1 MSVHDEG
8 YGDNVRP
15 TLEFES
21 DFANRFRSVGAEGD
35 QSWAADAHAAH
46 RSEDSLMTSGPGRP
60 GQPMPGQRSIFGT
73 GRGPVFAQMPAYKP
87 VTRGSEPQPQAPEP
101 PQPDFGAYARQ
112 GVEPAAAYRAMR
124 TRMAPRPTR
133 PRAPRREATTTPDFP
148 NPFPPQQTYQPQPQ
162 PPQSYQP
169 QPQQSYQ
176 PQPQQ
181 SYQPQ
186 PRGRAT
192 SHSRRIPRPEL
203 PAAAIRPAEPSGSE
217 PSEPNSGPAGIPARA
232 NPVTPL
238 PGCGLPRPDLP
249 GRGRATREPCRAGIH
264 RHELCRCELM
274 ATHPSRMP
282 ASLTPPSQMQVSR
295 RRRPSRITPPAPAH
309 HDAFGAHEL
318 LHLDDA
324 AAPYGTE
331 ADPES
336 FADQSGHDYQAG
348 HDYLSPAGHTPGV
361 PASSAV
367 ASGPASLRCRL
378 RAAAADRAWPHAI
391 SKPDAAAERASG
403 FL

>member
-112 GVEPAAAYRAMR
+112 GVEPGVSGYANQNG
-124 TRMAPRPTR
+124 APSYQTPSAP
-133 PRAPRREATTTPDFP
+133 PRSYTTPDFP

-162 PPQSYQP
+162 SYQP
-169 QPQQSYQ
+169 QPQQNYQPQQSYQ

-181 SYQPQ
+181 SYPGQSYQPQ
-186 PRGRAT
+186 PHPGHKP
-192 SHSRRIPRPEL
+192 S
-203 PAAAIRPAEPSGSE
+203 RPAEP
-217 PSEPNSGPAGIPARA
+217 PSPAEPNSGPAGVPARA
-232 NPVTPL
+232 NPSHPFQDA
-238 PGCGLPRPDLP
+238 GFPDRIFP
-249 GRGRATREPCRAGIH
+249 AEAAQPASYAEQGYD
-264 RHELCRCELM
+264 RHELCQCELS
-274 ATHPSRMP
+274 ATHPSKMR
-282 ASLTPPSQMQVSR
+282 ASLTPPSRMQVSL
-295 RRRPSRITPPAPAH
+295 RRRPSRITP
-309 HDAFGAHEL
+309 
-318 LHLDDA
+318 
-324 AAPYGTE
+324 
-331 ADPES
+331 
-336 FADQSGHDYQAG
+336 
-348 HDYLSPAGHTPGV
+348 
-361 PASSAV
+361 SA
-367 ASGPASLRCRL
+367 
-378 RAAAADRAWPHAI
+378 
-391 SKPDAAAERASG
+391 RAS
-403 FL
+403 